1 MNKID
6 VLIKKKK
13 KERKGLTK
21 GVISLPGISEIVIQN
36 VVISIMEINYKKNC
50 HKSK

>member
-21 GVISLPGISEIVIQN
+21 GVISLRNSDPERGNFNYGDKLQEKLPQVKIISD
-36 VVISIMEINYKKNC
+36 
-50 HKSK
+50 